1 MATMMHGS
9 DSKNYQF
16 FKNIFYDVTIFKVF
30 TEFVT
35 ISFLS
40 YVLVFW
46 PQGMWDLSSRT
57 RDQITPPAF
66 VGKALTSGP
75 PGKSPSESVFK

>member
-1 MATMMHGS
+1 MMHGS

-35 ISFLS
+35 ISLQL

-46 PQGMWDLSSRT
+46 P
-57 RDQITPPAF
+57 
-66 VGKALTSGP
+66 
-75 PGKSPSESVFK
+75 